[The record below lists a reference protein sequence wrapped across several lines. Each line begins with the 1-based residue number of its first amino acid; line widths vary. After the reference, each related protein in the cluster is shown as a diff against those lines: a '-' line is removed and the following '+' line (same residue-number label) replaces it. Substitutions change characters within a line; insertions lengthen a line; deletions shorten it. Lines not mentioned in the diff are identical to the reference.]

1 MPRSFAPVWISEF
14 MCMKKSDLIAKM
26 IAFSEGNVSDI
37 NHFLKVYAFAK
48 TLGELENLDEKT
60 QDILEIAA
68 IVHDIACP
76 LCREKYGCTA
86 GHYQEAESENLL
98 REFFA
103 EAKLDLEVLERVI
116 FLVCRHHTYE
126 GVDGT
131 DWQLLLEADYL
142 VNAHEMACS
151 KESII
156 AFRDK
161 VFKSQSGIELLN
173 EIYLK

>member
-1 MPRSFAPVWISEF
+1 M
-14 MCMKKSDLIAKM
+14 AKM
-26 IAFSEGNVSDI
+26 IAFSQGNLSDI

-48 TLGELENLDEKT
+48 TLGELENLNEET

-86 GHYQEAESENLL
+86 GNYQEMESENLL

-103 EAKLDLEVLERVI
+103 EFKLPSDILERVI
-116 FLVCRHHTYE
+116 FLVCHHHTYA
-126 GVDGT
+126 GVDGM

-151 KESII
+151 IEDII
-156 AFRDK
+156 KFRDN

-173 EIYLK
+173 SIYL